1 MITEEFSFPSKD
13 GKTTIHA
20 IKWMN
25 DEKQYRAILQVTHGM
40 IEYIERYTAFAEF
53 LTGHGFLVVGHD
65 HLGHGESITSV
76 ADYGYFA
83 EVRHP
88 SDILVDDMHTLR
100 TLIQKEK
107 EGVPYFMFAHSMG
120 SYLLRKYLTKYH
132 QNLSGIVLCGTGY
145 LPWTTT
151 TMGLMVVRAC
161 QVIKGAHFRSP
172 RITKM
177 TYGASYRK
185 FDMTG
190 KDLTNSWLTRD
201 TDMVASYG
209 TDLKC
214 RYLFTVNGY
223 QGLIETVKFDCKQ
236 KNVDLIPNELP
247 IMLVSGEDD
256 PVGDLGKGVRKVYR
270 MFQKSGKKD
279 VTCKLYP
286 KMRHEIINEI
296 GKEEVYLDILNWM
309 EKHIK

>member
-65 HLGHGESITSV
+65 HLGHGESIMSA

-100 TLIQKEK
+100 TLIQKGK

-120 SYLLRKYLTKYH
+120 SYLLRKYLTKYPKK
-132 QNLSGIVLCGTGY
+132 LSGAILCGTGY

-161 QVIKGAHFRSP
+161 QAIKGAHFRSP
-172 RITKM
+172 GITKM

-190 KDLTNSWLTRD
+190 QDLTNSWLTRD
-201 TDMVASYG
+201 TEMVAFYG
-209 TDLKC
+209 KDPKC
-214 RYLFTVNGY
+214 GYLFTVNGY

-270 MFQKSGKKD
+270 MFQKSKKED

-296 GKEEVYLDILNWM
+296 GKEEVYQDILNWM
-309 EKHIK
+309 ENHIK